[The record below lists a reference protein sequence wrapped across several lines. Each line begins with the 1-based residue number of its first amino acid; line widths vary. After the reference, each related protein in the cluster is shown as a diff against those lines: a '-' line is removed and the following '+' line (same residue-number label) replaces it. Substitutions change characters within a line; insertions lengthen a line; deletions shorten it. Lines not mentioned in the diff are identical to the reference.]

1 MVVAQGLKTVGNDA
15 DFYAAVILIS
25 PTLVVFRGR
34 DFFKNQSWDAVPYSV
49 WVPEDSQ
56 MVINGV
62 RAFEFLPQSFH
73 DTDIHNRFAIVFESK
88 EKG

>member
-1 MVVAQGLKTVGNDA
+1 MVAQGLKTVGNDA
-15 DFYAAVILIS
+15 DFYAAVIIIS

-56 MVINGV
+56 MVVNGV
-62 RAFEFLPQSFH
+62 RAFEFLPQSFQ
-73 DTDIHNRFAIVFESK
+73 DTDLPNRLAIGVESK